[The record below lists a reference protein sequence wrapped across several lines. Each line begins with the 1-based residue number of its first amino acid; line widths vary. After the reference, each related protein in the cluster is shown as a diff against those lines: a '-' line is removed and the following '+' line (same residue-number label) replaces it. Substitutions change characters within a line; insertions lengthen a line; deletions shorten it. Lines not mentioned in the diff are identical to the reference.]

1 MLRKARAGILSAMLN
16 QHNYDA
22 ELLEALR
29 QCLEGLE
36 QVRLIDPEMAD
47 SIPQVKCA
55 LREKIAEIEDRNQL
69 PRAA

>member
-1 MLRKARAGILSAMLN
+1 MLN
-16 QHNYDA
+16 QHNYDD

-29 QCLEGLE
+29 QCLASLE
-36 QVRLIDPEMAD
+36 HTRLIDPEMAE
-47 SIPQVKCA
+47 SIPQVKCV